1 MVPGAGLEP
10 AQCFHRRILSP
21 SGTTSHDSRQPTNA
35 YKSLAYGKTCLYIDV
50 VCCGLLWLNVG

>member
-21 SGTTSHDSRQPTNA
+21 SGTTSRDSRQPTNI
-35 YKSLAYGKTCLYIDV
+35 YKSEAYGETSLYIDV
-50 VCCGLLWLNVG
+50 VCCG